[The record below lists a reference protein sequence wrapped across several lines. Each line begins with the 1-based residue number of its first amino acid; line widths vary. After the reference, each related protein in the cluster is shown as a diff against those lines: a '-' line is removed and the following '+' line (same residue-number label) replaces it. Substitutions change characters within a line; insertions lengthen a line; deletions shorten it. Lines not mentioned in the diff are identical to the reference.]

1 MANLIFFI
9 ALLVL
14 LQAIIS
20 GAAWLSDANATF
32 YGDIQGGET
41 MQGACGYGDL
51 FKQGYG
57 LETTALSTALFNDG
71 YACGAC
77 FEIVCVNQPN
87 WSYCKK
93 GAGSIRVTATNF
105 CPPNYGEGS
114 GHWCNPPYKHFDLS
128 MKMFTTIAEYKAG
141 IVPIYYRRVPCR
153 KQGGVKF
160 ELKGNPYWLLVLVY
174 NVGNA
179 GDVSGVRI
187 KGSNTGWLTMSRNW
201 GQNWNIGVNLV
212 GQSLSFMVTASDG
225 KTLEFDQVAPS
236 NWQFGLSY
244 EGKLNF

>member
-1 MANLIFFI
+1 MANLIFLI
-9 ALLVL
+9 SLLVL

-20 GAAWLSDANATF
+20 AAVWLSDANATF
-32 YGDIQGGET
+32 YGDIDGGGT

-57 LETTALSTALFNDG
+57 LETTALSTALFNNG

-77 FEIVCVNQPN
+77 FEIVCRNQTN

-93 GAGSIRVTATNF
+93 GVGPIRVTATNF
-105 CPPNYGEGS
+105 CPPNYGEGT

-128 MKMFTTIAEYKAG
+128 MKMFTTIAEYRAG
-141 IVPIYYRRVPCR
+141 IVPIYYRRIPCH

-160 ELKGNPYWLLVLVY
+160 ELKGNPYWFMVLVY

-179 GDVSGVRI
+179 GNVSGVRI
-187 KGSNTGWLTMSRNW
+187 KGSNTGWLTMSKNW
-201 GQNWNIGVNLV
+201 GQNWDIGGNFI
-212 GQSLSFMVTASDG
+212 GQSLSFMVTTSDG
-225 KTLEFDQVAPS
+225 KTLEFDQVVPS

-244 EGKLNF
+244 EGKHNF